1 MAVREIRHLIPD
13 LSSPR
18 IAVTVGAI
26 EKDVTF
32 GLLLDLNCSQP
43 WCATYRTLH
52 AAWCSG
58 PCASEPAAI
67 GALRDYVL
75 ERDPSDAALLLFDDL
90 HLAMVRGWTD
100 YVALCMRDVRSG

>member
-1 MAVREIRHLIPD
+1 VDVREIRHLIPD

-18 IAVTVGAI
+18 IAVTVCSTD
-26 EKDVTF
+26 EDVTF
-32 GLLLDLNCSQP
+32 GLLLDLNCTQP
-43 WCATYRTLH
+43 WCATYRTAH
-52 AAWCSG
+52 ADWCSA

-67 GALRDYVL
+67 QALRDYVL

-100 YVALCMRDVRSG
+100 YVALCMRHVRSG